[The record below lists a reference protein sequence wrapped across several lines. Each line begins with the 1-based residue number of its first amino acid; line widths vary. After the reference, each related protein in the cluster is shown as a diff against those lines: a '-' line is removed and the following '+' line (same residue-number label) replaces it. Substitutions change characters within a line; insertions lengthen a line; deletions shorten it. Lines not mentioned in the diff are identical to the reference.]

1 MSQNKKYKNPESQST
16 DAYRIDSG
24 NNTGYGI
31 QEWSVTTA
39 GLGKFAHYSANQDN
53 GKWILHTPGS
63 SVENLG
69 GGLKAK
75 GNEGNTSQRAKEI
88 YAQHGDIVL
97 EAPDGEIIL
106 KAKNVR
112 IIADGGGD
120 DGDFT
125 VNATHIINVKS
136 GHDIRLIADNT
147 LVASS
152 VNTLNLT
159 TEGFF
164 GLSYTYALSGGDS
177 DLVGTIG
184 KFLGG
189 IFKLPGLPG

>member
-1 MSQNKKYKNPESQST
+1 MSQEKKYKNPHSEAF

-24 NNTGYGI
+24 NNTGYGV
-31 QEWSVTTA
+31 QEWSVITA
-39 GLGKFAHYSANQDN
+39 GLGQFGHYTANQDK

-63 SVENLG
+63 SVENVG
-69 GGLKAK
+69 GALKAK

-88 YAQHGDIVL
+88 FAQHGDIVL

-112 IIADGGGD
+112 IVADGGGD

-125 VNATHIINVKS
+125 VNANHIINVKS
-136 GHDIRLIADNT
+136 GHDIRFIADNT